1 MDVTFMDK
9 HFLISLDELR
19 RVTRGGEGGR
29 SPLPFFESLKKL
41 P

>member
-19 RVTRGGEGGR
+19 RVTRGGEGGG
-29 SPLPFFESLKKL
+29 LLCPFLKV
-41 P
+41 